1 MVAFHDIEAEI
12 YVKAKQQASDG
23 VAYSSSGL
31 DDNDD
36 DGDDR
41 CPAVKD
47 GDFELDDDIDL
58 TSIFLRNMVSDE
70 QPTPDPM
77 GLATPS
83 IVATHL
89 GMIATQLRRSGRP
102 CSGRTSNISNHF

>member
-1 MVAFHDIEAEI
+1 MVAFHDIEVEI
-12 YVKAKQQASDG
+12 YVKAKQQAGDS
-23 VAYSSSGL
+23 VAYTSSSSGL
-31 DDNDD
+31 DDDD
-36 DGDDR
+36 DDDR
-41 CPAVKD
+41 CPAVK
-47 GDFELDDDIDL
+47 GRDFELDDGIDL

-70 QPTPDPM
+70 WPAPDPM

>member
-12 YVKAKQQASDG
+12 YVKAKHQAGDS
-23 VAYSSSGL
+23 VAYSSSRL
-31 DDNDD
+31 DDDNDDSD

-41 CPAVKD
+41 CPAVK
-47 GDFELDDDIDL
+47 GRDFELDDGIDL

-70 QPTPDPM
+70 RPAPDPM

-89 GMIATQLRRSGRP
+89 GMNRNATAEEWE
-102 CSGRTSNISNHF
+102 TM